1 MATADS
7 VKVKIQNLINKANT
21 KTGESDADLTSAVD
35 TLIEGYGKGEEA
47 TGTINITSNGTHD
60 VKKYASASV
69 NVPPTGITP
78 SGTKEITSNG
88 THDVT
93 NYASA
98 KVNVPSSGITP
109 TGTKEITANGTHD
122 VTSFA
127 SALVNVPTGLNAQF
141 YTVTLS
147 ADSTAATT
155 FLTNDWLKSI
165 RSNPNAF
172 VFLRYLGATSAIA
185 CVGMVF
191 SANFSLWYNGS
202 TSALYKS
209 VVLRQTASNAGYTGG
224 TGGISATG
232 QYNGNLMIDANG
244 KLWGYGNAS
253 YPFKAGQY
261 QIIAGTMEMM

>member
-1 MATADS
+1 MATADG
-7 VKVKIQNLINKANT
+7 VKTKIQGLISKANM
-21 KTGESDADLTSAVD
+21 KTGNSSTDLTNAINA
-35 TLIEGYGKGEEA
+35 LIDGYGKGEVP
-47 TGTINITSNGTHD
+47 TGTINITSNGTHN
-60 VKKYASASV
+60 VANYANAQV
-69 NVPPTGITP
+69 NVPTGITP
-78 SGTKEITSNG
+78 SGTKEIT
-88 THDVT
+88 T
-93 NYASA
+93 
-98 KVNVPSSGITP
+98 
-109 TGTKEITANGTHD
+109 NGTHD

-127 SALVNVPTGLNAQF
+127 SALVNVPTGLNAKF
-141 YTVTLS
+141 YTATLS

-191 SANFSLWYNGS
+191 SANFSLWYNAS

-209 VVLRQTASNAGYTGG
+209 VVMRQTASNAGYIGG
-224 TGGISATG
+224 TGGLSATS